1 MENSLLNK
9 IIEAQNDHEEKLTV
23 LIEDFTPL
31 LKKYA
36 SRMNYEDAFA
46 DVRLEFIE
54 IILGIDPK
62 RFVSYKEA
70 QMLSYIKISVR
81 NAYIKLS
88 KNKCERESHSFLV
101 DEVRDELEKSQN
113 DNYENIFLYD
123 IKKYLSDSE
132 FDVIYKHFFCGITI
146 NDIALLRG
154 VSRQAVNQ
162 IKTRAINKLSKVFE
176 KD

>member
-23 LIEDFTPL
+23 LIENFTPL

-46 DVRLEFIE
+46 DLRLEFIE

-81 NAYIKLS
+81 NAYIRLS
-88 KNKCERESHSFLV
+88 KIKCEREKNSFLV
-101 DEVRDELEKSQN
+101 EDIRDEIEKSQT
-113 DNYENIFLYD
+113 DNYERIFLYD

>member
-23 LIEDFTPL
+23 LIEDFTPI

-46 DVRLEFIE
+46 DLRLEFIE

-81 NAYIKLS
+81 NAYIKL
-88 KNKCERESHSFLV
+88 
-101 DEVRDELEKSQN
+101 
-113 DNYENIFLYD
+113 
-123 IKKYLSDSE
+123 
-132 FDVIYKHFFCGITI
+132 
-146 NDIALLRG
+146 
-154 VSRQAVNQ
+154 
-162 IKTRAINKLSKVFE
+162 
-176 KD
+176 

>member
-46 DVRLEFIE
+46 DLRLEFIE

-81 NAYIKLS
+81 NAYIRLS
-88 KNKCERESHSFLV
+88 KIKCEREKNSFLV
-101 DEVRDELEKSQN
+101 EDIRDEIEKSQT
-113 DNYENIFLYD
+113 DNYERIFLYD

-146 NDIALLRG
+146 KDIALLKG

-162 IKTRAINKLSKVFE
+162 IKNRAINKLSKVFE

>member
-46 DVRLEFIE
+46 DLRLEFIE

-81 NAYIKLS
+81 NAYIRLS
-88 KNKCERESHSFLV
+88 KIKCEREKNSFLV
-101 DEVRDELEKSQN
+101 EDIRDEIEKSQT
-113 DNYENIFLYD
+113 DNYERIFLYD

-162 IKTRAINKLSKVFE
+162 IKTRAINKLSKAFE

>member
-23 LIEDFTPL
+23 LIENFTPL

-46 DVRLEFIE
+46 DLRLEFIE

-62 RFVSYKEA
+62 RFVSYKEV

-81 NAYIKLS
+81 NAYIRLS
-88 KNKCERESHSFLV
+88 KIKCEREKNSFLV
-101 DEVRDELEKSQN
+101 EDIRDEIEKSQT
-113 DNYENIFLYD
+113 DNYERIFLYD

>member
-46 DVRLEFIE
+46 DLRLEFIE

-81 NAYIKLS
+81 NAYIRLS
-88 KNKCERESHSFLV
+88 KIKCEREKNSFLV
-101 DEVRDELEKSQN
+101 EDIRDEIEKSQT
-113 DNYENIFLYD
+113 DNYERIFLYD